1 MLCSMHKVL
10 SSIPSINWRQEDQKF
25 KASLNYRESW
35 KTAWIAGGTNLTPN
49 PANVLNVCFK
59 SVYMC

>member
-1 MLCSMHKVL
+1 MHKAL
-10 SSIPSINWRQEDQKF
+10 SSIPSINCRQEDQKF

-35 KTAWIAGGTNLTPN
+35 KTAWTAGGTDLIPH
-49 PANVLNVCFK
+49 PANVLSVCIK